1 MGIPVYFSHIIRN
14 YSKVLK
20 TSYQMTHIPFHNL
33 YMDCNSI
40 IYDAVREIYKTDPDN
55 SASYSHILALVCLKL
70 QAYID
75 FINPSN
81 TVYIAFDGVA
91 PYPKVE
97 QQWRRRALNYYLE
110 KNGCA
115 EKTSGIDTCFITP
128 GTDFMAY
135 LSKYVY
141 EYKWK
146 SEKGAKIVVSASDQ
160 YGEGE
165 HKLFER
171 IREFQTEHA
180 GQNTIIYGLDADL
193 LMLSIFNKEYTNLYV
208 YRETPEFAK
217 SLNVELENGVG
228 YFLDI
233 EELCLSITLEM
244 NMPYFADDG
253 ITPTTRIHD
262 YALLCFFLGNDFLPH
277 MPVIDIRIDGI
288 QVLMDAY
295 RNTMTRGK
303 LVNIEGPSINWVE
316 LNNVISWIA
325 VREKDILIRHAKIR
339 EKHDRRLKPGEH
351 RMGSEEEKYFM
362 LRYDEPATAND
373 LKTSMNYKLNMLWVL
388 KYYRGN
394 KMRRWMKG
402 GKEKRMKVLVLEF
415 VEELVE
421 ELEVEMSEREV
432 VCKVIEGRSVWSG
445 EMKMGYKKYIWE
457 GEMRSDS

>member
-1 MGIPVYFSHIIRN
+1 
-14 YSKVLK
+14 
-20 TSYQMTHIPFHNL
+20 
-33 YMDCNSI
+33 
-40 IYDAVREIYKTDPDN
+40 VREIYKTDPDN
-55 SASYSHILALVCLKL
+55 SASYPHILALVCLKL

-75 FINPSN
+75 DINPSD

-91 PYPKVE
+91 PYPKIE
-97 QQWRRRALNYYLE
+97 QQWRRRALNYFLE
-110 KNGCA
+110 KHGCA
-115 EKTSGIDTCFITP
+115 EKISGIDTCLITP
-128 GTDFMAY
+128 GTDFMKY

-171 IREFQTEHA
+171 IREFPAEHA

-217 SLNVELENGVG
+217 SLNIELENGVG

-233 EELCLSITLEM
+233 EELCVSITLEM
-244 NMPYFADDG
+244 NMPYSDG
-253 ITPTTRIHD
+253 ITPMTRIHD

-277 MPVIDIRIDGI
+277 IPVIDIRIDGI
-288 QVLMDAY
+288 QVLLDAY
-295 RNTMTRGK
+295 RNTMSRGK
-303 LVNIEGPSINWVE
+303 LVNIEGPSINWDE
-316 LNNVISWIA
+316 LDKVISWIA

-339 EKHDRRLKPGEH
+339 EKQDRRLKPGEH
-351 RMGSEEEKYFM
+351 RMGLEEEKYFM
-362 LRYDEPATAND
+362 LRYDDPITEEQLTQGMD
-373 LKTSMNYKLNMLWVL
+373 HKLNMLWVL

-394 KMRRWMKG
+394 KMRTWIKG
-402 GKEKRMKVLVLEF
+402 TKEKMKCKCMCKKMIAKEGEEEEEKEIK
-415 VEELVE
+415 EELV
-421 ELEVEMSEREV
+421 LK
-432 VCKVIEGRSVWSG
+432 KVIMGRKEWCG

-457 GEMRSDS
+457 GEMKESG

>member
-20 TSYQMTHIPFHNL
+20 TGYQMTHIPFHNL

-40 IYDAVREIYKTDPDN
+40 IYDAVREIYKTDPVN
-55 SASYSHILALVCLKL
+55 SASYPHILALVCLKL

-75 FINPSN
+75 DINPSD
-81 TVYIAFDGVA
+81 TVYIAFDGIA
-91 PYPKVE
+91 PYPKIE
-97 QQWRRRALNYYLE
+97 QQWRRRALNYFLE
-110 KNGCA
+110 KHGCA
-115 EKTSGIDTCFITP
+115 EKISGIDTCLITP
-128 GTDFMAY
+128 GTDFMDY

-171 IREFQTEHA
+171 IREFPAEHA
-180 GQNTIIYGLDADL
+180 GRNTIIYGLDADL

-217 SLNVELENGVG
+217 SLNIELENGVG

-233 EELCLSITLEM
+233 EELCVSITLEM
-244 NMPYFADDG
+244 NMSYSDG
-253 ITPTTRIHD
+253 ITQTTRIHD

-277 MPVIDIRIDGI
+277 IPVIDIRIDGI
-288 QVLMDAY
+288 QVLLDAY
-295 RNTMTRGK
+295 RNTMSRGK
-303 LVNIEGPSINWVE
+303 LVNIEGPSINWDE
-316 LNNVISWIA
+316 LDKVISWIA
-325 VREKDILIRHAKIR
+325 IREKDILIRHAKIR
-339 EKHDRRLKPGEH
+339 EKQDRRLKPGEH

-362 LRYDEPATAND
+362 LRYDDPITEEQLTQG
-373 LKTSMNYKLNMLWVL
+373 MNHKLNMLWVL

-394 KMRRWMKG
+394 KMRTWIKG
-402 GKEKRMKVLVLEF
+402 TKEKMKCKCMCKKLIEKEG
-415 VEELVE
+415 EEE
-421 ELEVEMSEREV
+421 EEKEMKKELLKR
-432 VCKVIEGRSVWSG
+432 KVIMGRSEWCG

-457 GEMRSDS
+457 GEMKE

>member
-1 MGIPVYFSHIIRN
+1 
-14 YSKVLK
+14 
-20 TSYQMTHIPFHNL
+20 MTHIPFHNL

-55 SASYSHILALVCLKL
+55 SASYPHILALVCLKL

-75 FINPSN
+75 DINPSD

-91 PYPKVE
+91 PYPKIE
-97 QQWRRRALNYYLE
+97 QQWRRRALNYFLE
-110 KNGCA
+110 KHGCA
-115 EKTSGIDTCFITP
+115 EKISGIDTCLITP
-128 GTDFMAY
+128 GTDFMKY

-171 IREFQTEHA
+171 IREFPAEHA

-217 SLNVELENGVG
+217 SLNIELENGVG

-233 EELCLSITLEM
+233 EELCVSITLEM
-244 NMPYFADDG
+244 NMPYSDG
-253 ITPTTRIHD
+253 ITPMTRIHD

-277 MPVIDIRIDGI
+277 IPVIDIRIDGI
-288 QVLMDAY
+288 QVLLDAY
-295 RNTMTRGK
+295 RNTMSRGK
-303 LVNIEGPSINWVE
+303 LVNIEGPSINWDE
-316 LNNVISWIA
+316 LDKVISWIA

-339 EKHDRRLKPGEH
+339 EKQDRRLKPGEH
-351 RMGSEEEKYFM
+351 RMGLEEEKYFM
-362 LRYDEPATAND
+362 LRYDDPITEEQLTQGMD
-373 LKTSMNYKLNMLWVL
+373 HKLNMLWVL

-394 KMRRWMKG
+394 KMRTWIKG
-402 GKEKRMKVLVLEF
+402 TKEKMKCKCMCKKMIAKEGEEEEEKEIK
-415 VEELVE
+415 EELV
-421 ELEVEMSEREV
+421 LK
-432 VCKVIEGRSVWSG
+432 KVIMGRKEWCG

-457 GEMRSDS
+457 GEMKESV

>member
-20 TSYQMTHIPFHNL
+20 TSYQMRNIPFHNL

-55 SASYSHILALVCLKL
+55 SASYSHILALVCLKI

-75 FINPSN
+75 DINPSN

-91 PYPKVE
+91 PYPKIE
-97 QQWRRRALNYYLE
+97 QQWRRRALNYFLE
-110 KNGCA
+110 THGCA
-115 EKTSGIDTCFITP
+115 EKTSGIDTCLITP

-141 EYKWK
+141 DYKWTSK
-146 SEKGAKIVVSASDQ
+146 QGANIVVSASDK

-171 IREFQTEHA
+171 IREFPTEHA

-217 SLNVELENGVG
+217 SLNIELENGVG

-233 EELCLSITLEM
+233 EELCFSITLEM
-244 NMPYFADDG
+244 NMPYFEEAG

-262 YALLCFFLGNDFLPH
+262 YAFLCFFLGNDFLH
-277 MPVIDIRIDGI
+277 HIPVIDIRIDGI

-295 RNTMTRGK
+295 RETMTRGK
-303 LVNIEGPSINWVE
+303 LVIIEDPRIDWIQ
-316 LNNVISWIA
+316 LNKVISWIA

-339 EKHDRRLKPGEH
+339 EKNDRRLKSWEH
-351 RMGSEEEKYFM
+351 RIGSEEEKYFM
-362 LRYDEPATAND
+362 LRYDDPVTEEQLNNG
-373 LKTSMNYKLNMLWVL
+373 MNYKLNMLWVL

-394 KMRRWMKG
+394 KKRKI
-402 GKEKRMKVLVLEF
+402 EKVLMLKVRMK
-415 VEELVE
+415 
-421 ELEVEMSEREV
+421 EMSKEMEERKEEMEKESEERNV
-432 VCKVIEGRSVWSG
+432 KERVIEGRKKWKG

-457 GEMRSDS
+457 GEMVKE